1 MEGVILLMVQRM
13 TWEEICTKYPNQR
26 VLIEEPEWVN
36 ASTIKSGI
44 VKLAESDGY
53 SRGDIR
59 GMALISDGKLYCES
73 ISPEGNYIGIC

>member
-1 MEGVILLMVQRM
+1 MEVSIMAEKKRM
-13 TWEEICTKYPNQR
+13 TWEEICINYPNQR

-44 VKLAESDGY
+44 VRLAESDGY

-73 ISPEGNYIGIC
+73 TSPEGNYVGIC